1 MTTQDLKN
9 TGETKMTTIYFIR
22 HSIPDFNIHDDLTRP
37 LTKEGRIA
45 CKSIVKYLTNIPITA
60 MYSSPYRRSIETI
73 EPLAQK
79 LGLNITSIHDLRE
92 RKVSETWIADF
103 NDFAKKQWADFTY
116 KLPDGECLRE
126 VQARNIAALHQ
137 LIRKH
142 PNETLVI
149 GTHGT
154 ALSTIIHYYDSNF
167 GFEHF
172 NEIKSLMP
180 WMVKMVFNHSEL
192 DSLTTIPL

>member
-1 MTTQDLKN
+1 MK
-9 TGETKMTTIYFIR
+9 GGFCMTTIYFIR
-22 HSIPDFNIHDDLTRP
+22 HAKPDFTIHEDTLRP
-37 LTKEGRIA
+37 LCIEGLAASEAITKRLKDETIHA
-45 CKSIVKYLTNIPITA
+45 I
-60 MYSSPYRRSIETI
+60 YSSPYLRAIQTI

-116 KLPDGECLRE
+116 KLPDGECLSE

-154 ALSTIIHYYDSNF
+154 ALSTIIHYYNPNF
-167 GFEHF
+167 SFEHF

-180 WMVKMVFNHSEL
+180 WMVKMVFNQSEL
-192 DSLTTIPL
+192 DSLTMIPL